1 MTAIKTMGKL
11 LRLPTNEQKLV
22 RQCLKGD
29 SRAQRELYD
38 RFCGQMLGVCRRY
51 VKTIED
57 AEEVLSNAF
66 IKVFSRLDQFKA
78 EGNLGGWIR
87 RIMIN
92 ESLNYIRYQK
102 NLFVEVEEENHSSL
116 SHESLND
123 QWEAEHLMMMINELP
138 LGYRTVFNLYAVEG
152 YSHKEIG
159 DMLDISENTSKSQ
172 LSKARKAL
180 RDKLDKNELL
190 YKEQ

>member
-1 MTAIKTMGKL
+1 MGKL

-66 IKVFSRLDQFKA
+66 IKVFSWLDQFKA

-87 RIMIN
+87 RI
-92 ESLNYIRYQK
+92 
-102 NLFVEVEEENHSSL
+102 L

-123 QWEAEHLMMMINELP
+123 QCEAEHLMMMIYELP

-190 YKEQ
+190 YKEQWKKKTRLTSSLKENFNTKR